1 MTEQT
6 EGSVGVGSPKWV
18 ILWKPLSFYFWMYC
32 SLSLENF
39 YLEGSILN
47 LDSLIM
53 DQLVGRVKRGG
64 VWLEESKGL
73 ALVKHLLQ
81 MFHLEDNSHGA
92 NEQLDYD

>member
-18 ILWKPLSFYFWMYC
+18 ILWKPLPFSFWMYC
-32 SLSLENF
+32 ILSFENF

-64 VWLEESKGL
+64 VVEGSKGL
-73 ALVKHLLQ
+73 ALVKHLLH
-81 MFHLEDNSHGA
+81 MFHSEDNSHGI